1 MLVLSPVNSKPLS
14 WKINKTD
21 KKEKQIK
28 EEGGY
33 NESGGG
39 WGIVVVV
46 ECHGESYLRFVVI
59 EQKNNFEK
67 EKCC

>member
-1 MLVLSPVNSKPLS
+1 MWPVFVFVFVAIVLSPVNSKPLS

-39 WGIVVVV
+39 WGGI
-46 ECHGESYLRFVVI
+46 GWG
-59 EQKNNFEK
+59 
-67 EKCC
+67 